1 MQRGDVTVLNW
12 YRTDRSNQGRSQS
25 HLKVWA
31 CCDNTGAPQ
40 AFLVGSA
47 NLTVAGLY
55 ENVEVMALADASE
68 HTYLT
73 STLNQ
78 LQHKAWD
85 ATQRLQ
91 ELIEHGQAI
100 SERHHPQRRPSSHAS
115 ASNEVGGQAHMS
127 QRQAPSASTG
137 CGPQALAVASL
148 AAGRCHTTRPRRTPL
163 PTNRVEP
170 QPWRCCDRSKHPA
183 PSGHYPAGQAGE
195 RERRSRCSQADL
207 LSDRCLP
214 ANRRSHA
221 ILVEDCR
228 DRGPVSERRGWRC
241 RGKCLGLG

>member
-1 MQRGDVTVLNW
+1 MVCVGSASVAGIVWLAERSQGRPVTLLIGDTRSRNFAKATDADRRTAADFVQRGDVTVLNW

-73 STLNQ
+73 STLTQ

-100 SERHHPQRRPSSHAS
+100 SERHHPQRRPSSHVS
-115 ASNEVGGQAHMS
+115 ASSEVGGQAHMS
-127 QRQAPSASTG
+127 RRHAPSASTG

-148 AAGRCHTTRPRRTPL
+148 AAVGATLLVRAGRRYRQT
-163 PTNRVEP
+163 
-170 QPWRCCDRSKHPA
+170 A
-183 PSGHYPAGQAGE
+183 
-195 RERRSRCSQADL
+195 
-207 LSDRCLP
+207 
-214 ANRRSHA
+214 
-221 ILVEDCR
+221 
-228 DRGPVSERRGWRC
+228 
-241 RGKCLGLG
+241 

>member
-1 MQRGDVTVLNW
+1 MVLSDTAATRVERFLAAHPTGPLVVCVGSASVAGIVWLAERSQGRPVTLLIGDTRSRNFAKATDADRRTALQTSCSAATVLNW

-115 ASNEVGGQAHMS
+115 ASSGAGKLVHTS
-127 QRQAPSASTG
+127 RRQTPAASTG
-137 CGPQALAVASL
+137 CGPQSLAVASQA
-148 AAGRCHTTRPRRTPL
+148 AAGATLLVRAGRRYRQTT
-163 PTNRVEP
+163 
-170 QPWRCCDRSKHPA
+170 
-183 PSGHYPAGQAGE
+183 
-195 RERRSRCSQADL
+195 
-207 LSDRCLP
+207 
-214 ANRRSHA
+214 
-221 ILVEDCR
+221 
-228 DRGPVSERRGWRC
+228 
-241 RGKCLGLG
+241 

>member
-1 MQRGDVTVLNW
+1 MVLSDTAAARVEGFLAAHPTGPLVVCVGSASVAGIVWLDERSRGRPVTLLIGDMRSRNFAKATDVDRRTAAGFVQRGDVTVLSW

-78 LQHKAWD
+78 FQHKAWD

-100 SERHHPQRRPSSHAS
+100 SERHHPQRSPSSHAS
-115 ASNEVGGQAHMS
+115 ASSGAGKLVHTS
-127 QRQAPSASTG
+127 RRQTPVASTG
-137 CGPQALAVASL
+137 CGPQALAVASQA
-148 AAGRCHTTRPRRTPL
+148 AAGATLLVRVGRRYRQTT
-163 PTNRVEP
+163 
-170 QPWRCCDRSKHPA
+170 
-183 PSGHYPAGQAGE
+183 
-195 RERRSRCSQADL
+195 
-207 LSDRCLP
+207 
-214 ANRRSHA
+214 
-221 ILVEDCR
+221 
-228 DRGPVSERRGWRC
+228 
-241 RGKCLGLG
+241 